1 MKGSLTFF
9 DLGKIRF
16 DNIQN
21 SIWVHENEES
31 ACARGGE
38 ASERFILGNQVASL
52 ASNREPYCSENQDE
66 NRYIPCG
73 DALQAVGTLAGF
85 LDERMCVPRDMGT
98 MSAACLKKVAWDL
111 QKGTL

>member
-52 ASNREPYCSENQDE
+52 ASNREPYCSDQVGLRPTKDFQGQPAIETFSLETLRVNGQF
-66 NRYIPCG
+66 CG
-73 DALQAVGTLAGF
+73 VTPGN
-85 LDERMCVPRDMGT
+85 
-98 MSAACLKKVAWDL
+98 
-111 QKGTL
+111 